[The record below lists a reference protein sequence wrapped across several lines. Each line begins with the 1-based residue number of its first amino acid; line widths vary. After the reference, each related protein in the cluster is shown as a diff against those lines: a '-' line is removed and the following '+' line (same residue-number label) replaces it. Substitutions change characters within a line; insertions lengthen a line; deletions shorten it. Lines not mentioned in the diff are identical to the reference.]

1 MTALLRAELLKL
13 RSTRLP
19 LGLFLGTLALVAVTI
34 AVSVPQADAQDVP
47 LTLDDPRLLAVV
59 VGESLGVP
67 QVMAV
72 LLGVLVATQ
81 EHRYGTA
88 TSTFLVEPRRTRVL
102 VTKGLTSIIGGLAIA
117 VVSLAFSLAV
127 TVGLI
132 SSRGGDLTAGTLLWQ
147 VLGAGLLVLALYSV
161 IGVAV
166 GALVRNQVAA
176 VVAVLVW
183 MLAVEYLLLPALP
196 SLGRWTPLGTTTALL
211 QIGPSLDLS
220 ASLLAPPIAGLVLV
234 GYTVAAASW
243 ALVIAPRRD
252 VL

>member
-1 MTALLRAELLKL
+1 MTALVRAELLKL

-19 LGLFLGTLALVAVTI
+19 LGLLLGTLAMVAVTI
-34 AVSVPQADAQDVP
+34 AVSVPQAATQDVP

-72 LLGVLVATQ
+72 LLGVLTSTQ

-88 TSTFLVEPRRTRVL
+88 TSTYLVEPRRTRVL
-102 VTKGLTSIIGGLAIA
+102 VAKCLSSIIGGLAIA
-117 VVSLAFSLAV
+117 VVSLAFSVVATLA
-127 TVGLI
+127 LI
-132 SSRGGDLTAGTLLWQ
+132 RFRDGDVTAGTLLWQ
-147 VLGAGLLVLALYSV
+147 VLAAGLLVLAMYGV
-161 IGVAV
+161 IGVAI
-166 GALVRNQVAA
+166 GAVVRNQVAA

-183 MLAVEYLLLPALP
+183 MLAVEYLLLPAVP
-196 SLGRWTPLGTTTALL
+196 SIGRWTPLGATTAWL

-220 ASLLAPPIAGLVLV
+220 ASLLSTPVAGLVLLC
-234 GYTVAAASW
+234 YTVAAAAL
-243 ALVIAPRRD
+243 ALVVAPRRD

>member
-1 MTALLRAELLKL
+1 MKALLQAELLKL

-19 LGLFLGTLALVAVTI
+19 LGLFLGTLAMVAVTI
-34 AVSVPQADAQDVP
+34 AVSVPKADAQDVP

-72 LLGVLVATQ
+72 LLGVLVSTQ
-81 EHRYGTA
+81 EHRYGTV
-88 TSTFLVEPRRTRVL
+88 TSTFLVEPRRSRVL
-102 VTKGLTSIIGGLAIA
+102 VAKCLTSIIGGLAIA
-117 VVSLAFSLAV
+117 VLCLAFALAV
-127 TVGLI
+127 TIGLI
-132 SSRGGDLTAGTLLWQ
+132 RSRGGDLTAGTLLWQ
-147 VLGAGLLVLALYSV
+147 VLGAGLLVLALYGV

-166 GALVRNQVAA
+166 GALVRNQVTA

-183 MLAVEYLLLPALP
+183 MLAVEYLLLPAIP

-211 QIGPSLDLS
+211 QIGSTLDLGT
-220 ASLLAPPIAGLVLV
+220 SLLPPLVAGLVLV
-234 GYTVAAASW
+234 GYTVAVASW

>member
-1 MTALLRAELLKL
+1 MSALLRAELLKL

-19 LGLFLGTLALVAVTI
+19 LGLFLGTLAMVAVTV
-34 AVSVPQADAQDVP
+34 AVSVPNAGAQDVP
-47 LTLDDPRLLAVV
+47 LTLDDPRLLAFV

-72 LLGVLVATQ
+72 LLGVLVSTQ

-102 VTKGLTSIIGGLAIA
+102 VAKLLTSVIGGLTIA
-117 VVSLAFSLAV
+117 VVSLAFAFAV

-132 SSRGGDLTAGTLLWQ
+132 RSRDGDLTAGMVLWQ
-147 VLGAGLLVLALYSV
+147 VLGAGLLVLALYGV

-211 QIGPSLDLS
+211 QTGPSLGVS
-220 ASLLAPPIAGLVLV
+220 ASLLAPPVAGLVLV
-234 GYTVAAASW
+234 GYTISAAAW
-243 ALVIAPRRD
+243 AAVVAPRRD